1 MFDWINFIIKSH
13 CQDKTKGCELCDF
26 HFHQTKDKL
35 EPQASARKAVLSNLP
50 RVIASVAVLWQALT
64 QRKER
69 YVFVQTFYSMSYKG
83 I

>member
-1 MFDWINFIIKSH
+1 MNLYFYF
-13 CQDKTKGCELCDF
+13 Q
-26 HFHQTKDKL
+26 QTKDKL

-69 YVFVQTFYSMSYKG
+69 YVNFYIIFIVCPVKEFNTTK
-83 I
+83 